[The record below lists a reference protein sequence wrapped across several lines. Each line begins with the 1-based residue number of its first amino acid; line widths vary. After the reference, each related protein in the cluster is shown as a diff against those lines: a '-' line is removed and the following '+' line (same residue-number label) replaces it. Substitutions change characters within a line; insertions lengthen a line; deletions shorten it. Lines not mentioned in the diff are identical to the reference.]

1 MVWKKVVAIVREN
14 KLASVQEHL
23 KDLRMVFI
31 NSTRRKGY
39 GEYANLFSRDW
50 SITYA
55 RLEIYCEAS
64 QVEEI
69 ARVIMDAAHTGLT
82 GDGIVAIIPVE
93 MIYRIRSKVEVN
105 HEEAIG
111 KRLPE

>member
-14 KLASVQEHL
+14 KLEAVQQCL

-31 NSTRRKGY
+31 TSTRWKGY

-50 SITYA
+50 CITYA
-55 RLEIYCEAS
+55 RLEIYCDDS

-69 ARVIMDAAHTGLT
+69 ARLIMDCAYTGLA
-82 GDGIVAIIPVE
+82 GDGIVAILPVE
-93 MIYRIRSKVEVN
+93 MIYRIRTKAE
-105 HEEAIG
+105 IFPP
-111 KRLPE
+111 L